1 METSVVAFLLS
12 VLVNR
17 FAEEA
22 SSKIS
27 KTTFQKIASLRQ
39 KTQEELEEDFQTRL
53 VWNKLETSNGEEPPI
68 QTLEIIADTLQGKI
82 NTEPD
87 FAREAEEV
95 QHLFETELQS
105 NYSTDFQEYVR
116 QIQRLTNKIKVLQ
129 KDVDD
134 IQQEIKENVGRGD
147 YLGKD
152 PGILSGNQNFIQN
165 INQGNSNFLADTNIK
180 ADVKFIHLNKE
191 YTQRILTQIEQIKGK
206 ITQIFTVKESMDE
219 LDKIRQLY
227 PISVFDFISNLTF
240 QNLETF
246 FKLVFALGKF
256 IKKNIKN
263 YINQDDELIRVYRLN
278 LKALKYKG

>member
-1 METSVVAFLLS
+1 M
-12 VLVNR
+12 
-17 FAEEA
+17 
-22 SSKIS
+22 
-27 KTTFQKIASLRQ
+27 
-39 KTQEELEEDFQTRL
+39 
-53 VWNKLETSNGEEPPI
+53 VWNKLETSNGEEPPT
-68 QTLEIIADTLQGKI
+68 QTLKIIADILQGKI

-87 FAREAEEV
+87 FVREVEEV
-95 QHLFETELQS
+95 QKIFETELQS
-105 NYSTDFQEYVR
+105 SSSTDFQEYVR

-134 IQQEIKENVGRGD
+134 IKQEIKENVSKGD

-180 ADVKFIHLNKE
+180 ADAKFIHLNKE

-206 ITQIFTVKESMDE
+206 ITQFFTVKESMDE

-227 PISVFDFISNLTF
+227 PISVFDVISDLTF
-240 QNLETF
+240 QNLEIF

-263 YINQDDELIRVYRLN
+263 YINQDDELITAGKYFEQIRKIQSQIGENPEEDKVLLQSLGSIADEVNLQISKLN
-278 LKALKYKG
+278 NSFILALYPASSSK